1 VPHNLAEA
9 NALMAAQARQGVAV
23 PDAADL
29 ARMIAQENRSLA
41 SGGPSGVAA
50 QHQQQQSRVQLG
62 SNIASTATLSVASI
76 AASAPTRTYVP
87 LAVSQAARSAQ
98 ANDKETLRKN
108 ARARAILKQVSL
120 SVERFDDLFVMDPLR
135 PLEVHAR
142 KLRRA
147 MVRDAAQQFNEDNLT
162 KEVQTDERERYAL
175 GVQVPDE
182 RHAAVAGRREIV
194 RESNALTTSSSTST
208 ATGPDEND
216 DTAPLPSAMSSV
228 SNERLLRFVA
238 QGAAVV
244 EALLLE
250 SGSASGYFRSLADA
264 GSSPSSLS
272 SISAGSLTLVLP
284 AWLGRQRKVKDVFFS
299 PARNQTVLVAYS
311 PVVSVADGSSSS
323 ADVPAE
329 EAEAGSNNVG
339 EGLGLALKGLVLVW
353 DLSQPSYPRHVLTC
367 HGDPLSLGC
376 DGRRGVV
383 VFAGLEE
390 GSLALWDLREDNAL
404 HQSVTVPSSTSSSSS
419 SSASAHTFVLR
430 AASFTTDSLPSS
442 NHEAPV
448 RRVAALDEH
457 DLSSLAMGRPQNSAQ
472 VAIAQATAARDEAK
486 ALSSAQDD
494 GEENAAAAFNVMALT
509 GGGGASSGVAGAAG
523 GGDGGMLGG
532 VSFQL
537 ASLDDTGSLFVWSSI
552 ELSSETLDPAG
563 SEADLGLA
571 PGARVK
577 LVRSAVLRDGNM
589 HAKAANNKGKSG
601 SGSTASGLGMQSFDV
616 VFKPNETNE
625 FVLSLGRGQVRR
637 GRRYGAPV
645 LPADYYQHAREQ
657 RLGDDCTTLC
667 FHPLHPQ
674 FFLAGYKSGSVSLF
688 NLSSSEAL
696 QTWVSLFS
704 TAENDRLSA
713 GYSSAQA
720 GVQALRWSQQRPSV
734 FFVTD
739 ARGKTVVFD
748 LLRSAQKPVATVA
761 LQPDSSSSSMSN
773 GLPVPGQTSAAP
785 AIRPKP
791 LLSVSQT
798 VVGSPLALNQSL
810 IAFPSASSSSSAST
824 PAASVEVHQLKP
836 ALATSSDK
844 ERRQFAEYLEHV
856 HQL

>member
-1 VPHNLAEA
+1 
-9 NALMAAQARQGVAV
+9 
-23 PDAADL
+23 
-29 ARMIAQENRSLA
+29 
-41 SGGPSGVAA
+41 
-50 QHQQQQSRVQLG
+50 
-62 SNIASTATLSVASI
+62 
-76 AASAPTRTYVP
+76 
-87 LAVSQAARSAQ
+87 
-98 ANDKETLRKN
+98 
-108 ARARAILKQVSL
+108 
-120 SVERFDDLFVMDPLR
+120 
-135 PLEVHAR
+135 
-142 KLRRA
+142 
-147 MVRDAAQQFNEDNLT
+147 
-162 KEVQTDERERYAL
+162 
-175 GVQVPDE
+175 
-182 RHAAVAGRREIV
+182 
-194 RESNALTTSSSTST
+194 
-208 ATGPDEND
+208 
-216 DTAPLPSAMSSV
+216 
-228 SNERLLRFVA
+228 
-238 QGAAVV
+238 
-244 EALLLE
+244 
-250 SGSASGYFRSLADA
+250 
-264 GSSPSSLS
+264 
-272 SISAGSLTLVLP
+272 
-284 AWLGRQRKVKDVFFS
+284 
-299 PARNQTVLVAYS
+299 
-311 PVVSVADGSSSS
+311 
-323 ADVPAE
+323 
-329 EAEAGSNNVG
+329 
-339 EGLGLALKGLVLVW
+339 
-353 DLSQPSYPRHVLTC
+353 
-367 HGDPLSLGC
+367 
-376 DGRRGVV
+376 VV

-390 GSLALWDLREDNAL
+390 GSLALWDLREDNVL

-419 SSASAHTFVLR
+419 PSAAAHTFVLR

-472 VAIAQATAARDEAK
+472 IAIAQATAARDEAK
-486 ALSSAQDD
+486 ASSSSAQDD
-494 GEENAAAAFNVMALT
+494 NEDAAAAFNVMALT
-509 GGGGASSGVAGAAG
+509 GGGGATGGVAGAAG

-601 SGSTASGLGMQSFDV
+601 SGNSTASGLGTQSFDV

-674 FFLAGYKSGSVSLF
+674 FFLAGFKSGSVSLF

-704 TAENDRLSA
+704 TAEGDRMSA

-720 GVQALRWSQQRPSV
+720 GVQALSWSQQRPSV

-785 AIRPKP
+785 TIRPKP

-810 IAFPSASSSSSAST
+810 IAFPSASSSSAST